1 MQLNHGTGFEL
12 EEALYSTA
20 PIGLH
25 CVDDRGVILWVNWT
39 ELNVLGY
46 SKEEYVG
53 RHVSSFVYSDKPID
67 QQMNQHHSR
76 QDQHLHQ
83 HSDLQH
89 NHHQHDHHPQQQES
103 HESNHPINLITADD
117 KTLYKEILKSI
128 VSGNPIKSLPV
139 RFVTRSGNVV
149 YLLLDCDGTAICTS
163 IGSKSNESSNNNI
176 QQSRYFRCFTRDDT
190 PRRIQ
195 EMSSNVL
202 FQETN
207 RSLQKLDN
215 FMNRAMC
222 QMRMPLTL
230 MERACDLVTE
240 NIEDIDEVLRRN
252 SGGGGAGC
260 GAVSGLINNSV
271 AASNNPL
278 SVANPA
284 SYVAGIGMTGVA
296 PLNQSQLAL
305 QQQLQLQL
313 QEEPSRKKPRHNP
326 ANTEELDGKPRAL
339 PQINNNTN
347 LNSAPTHICQNSNY
361 NEIPNT
367 NLNLSAPLNV
377 ALSATSEARSV
388 LNLASAIVQDASG
401 LVDDIT
407 DLCRFDQGQVL
418 VIEKEAVKVREICTE
433 ALTKVQIPIG
443 SQGLVEVV
451 LDIQEGAPGRTM
463 TDRSVLKRCL
473 ALLLNFAVDAAA
485 NAVVSRNNAAA
496 GGVEAFIGNGE
507 KGKVILSV
515 SDVALEQQSQTGK
528 SACKISVF
536 YTNPPDSNDV
546 HAHNALG
553 ESGHGSYED
562 GQNAGFDMLRDSYN
576 KGTNNESNGFGSG
589 FNNQQQTQLS
599 HGEGLNNNNL
609 WRNSNHLA
617 ASGGS
622 MMRRI
627 HLRESIES
635 GMTSCRRDKLGLGL
649 SLLYHLVGAQ
659 GSDLRYEMVASEPT
673 TSSSLSVTH
682 GRSAHITLPSMSN
695 FWFLLPMSLDFPDR
709 LPAERI
715 VKEDC
720 TNQNPNPPVQI
731 PFPRQPSYSSYD
743 ANELE
748 VRRTPHNSSKPTE
761 PVSMGHANDNAIIVD
776 ANLIGTTIYTHA
788 GTQTF
793 ATATATLA
801 NTPVE
806 PQTIQVAA
814 AAATTTK
821 EGAAPSTLAAAPAKS
836 YPGVTPGSRPLVLV
850 VEDTDVS
857 ASLLCM
863 HLRKLNCTSHRAEN
877 GEVALEMLRSA
888 PTPNM
893 YSLILMDLR
902 MPVMD
907 GFEATTI
914 IKGSNA
920 SNIPVVALTGETS
933 EENRRKC
940 EEIGFD
946 DYKTKPLKRPQL
958 MELLNKFVPGY
969 QASA

>member
-1 MQLNHGTGFEL
+1 MMNH
-12 EEALYSTA
+12 S
-20 PIGLH
+20 
-25 CVDDRGVILWVNWT
+25 V
-39 ELNVLGY
+39 
-46 SKEEYVG
+46 
-53 RHVSSFVYSDKPID
+53 
-67 QQMNQHHSR
+67 
-76 QDQHLHQ
+76 
-83 HSDLQH
+83 
-89 NHHQHDHHPQQQES
+89 
-103 HESNHPINLITADD
+103 
-117 KTLYKEILKSI
+117 
-128 VSGNPIKSLPV
+128 
-139 RFVTRSGNVV
+139 
-149 YLLLDCDGTAICTS
+149 
-163 IGSKSNESSNNNI
+163 
-176 QQSRYFRCFTRDDT
+176 
-190 PRRIQ
+190 
-195 EMSSNVL
+195 
-202 FQETN
+202 
-207 RSLQKLDN
+207 
-215 FMNRAMC
+215 
-222 QMRMPLTL
+222 
-230 MERACDLVTE
+230 
-240 NIEDIDEVLRRN
+240 
-252 SGGGGAGC
+252 
-260 GAVSGLINNSV
+260 SV
-271 AASNNPL
+271 AGMTVASNNPIGA
-278 SVANPA
+278 ANPA
-284 SYVAGIGMTGVA
+284 SAVASIGMTDVA
-296 PLNQSQLAL
+296 ALNQPQFLL
-305 QQQLQLQL
+305 QQQLQLQP
-313 QEEPSRKKPRHNP
+313 QQEPSRKKPRHNST
-326 ANTEELDGKPRAL
+326 NTDDDGKPLAL
-339 PQINNNTN
+339 PQINNKNT
-347 LNSAPTHICQNSNY
+347 LNSASTHICQNSNN
-361 NEIPNT
+361 NEIPNL

-377 ALSATSEARSV
+377 ALSATTEARSV

-433 ALTKVQIPIG
+433 ALTKVQFPIG

-473 ALLLNFAVDAAA
+473 SLLLNFAVDAAA
-485 NAVVSRNNAAA
+485 NAVVSRKNAAAA
-496 GGVEAFIGNGE
+496 GGVGAQIGDGG
-507 KGKVILSV
+507 KGKVILSI
-515 SDVALEQQSQTGK
+515 SDVASEQHAHTGK

-536 YTNPPDSNDV
+536 YTNPPDSNDA
-546 HAHNALG
+546 HANNILG
-553 ESGHGSYED
+553 ESGHGCCD
-562 GQNAGFDMLRDSYN
+562 GGQNAGLNMLGDCYN
-576 KGTNNESNGFGSG
+576 KGMSNDSNEFGLGSNA
-589 FNNQQQTQLS
+589 QQHS
-599 HGEGLNNNNL
+599 HVSHSVGMRTNNL
-609 WRNSNHLA
+609 WRNNHHLA

-682 GRSAHITLPSMSN
+682 GRSARVTLPSMSN

-715 VKEDC
+715 VKEDL
-720 TNQNPNPPVQI
+720 TDQIQNLPVHT
-731 PFPRQPSYSSYD
+731 PFPRRPSYSSVD

-748 VRRTPHNSSKPTE
+748 VQQPLQRSSKPTQ
-761 PVSMGHANDNAIIVD
+761 PVSLQQTNDNVNVMN
-776 ANLIGTTIYTHA
+776 ANLIGTTIYTHIGA
-788 GTQTF
+788 QPVAS
-793 ATATATLA
+793 ATSTNAH
-801 NTPVE
+801 VE
-806 PQTIQVAA
+806 PLTIQVATA
-814 AAATTTK
+814 AVATTTPGV
-821 EGAAPSTLAAAPAKS
+821 EPSAPAAPTKF
-836 YPGVTPGSRPLVLV
+836 YPGVSPGSRPLVLV

-920 SNIPVVALTGETS
+920 SNVPVVALTGETS

-969 QASA
+969 QSSP